1 MVRIEK
7 AVAED
12 PELFAVLEQASDTE
26 EYILPYSRDEHAR
39 KMLDP
44 SIVYLRIL
52 DDCRLAGFIILSLGS
67 DGKSI
72 EFRRIVVAEKGR
84 GIGQLAISAMEQFAR
99 RELRRSRVWLDVFE
113 HNRRGLHIYEK
124 LGYERFGESDY
135 AGRKLLLYQKEL

>member
-12 PELFAVLEQASDTE
+12 SELFAVLEQASDNE
-26 EYILPYSRDEHAR
+26 KYILPYSRDEHEL

-44 SIVYLRIL
+44 SIVYLRIV
-52 DDCRLAGFIILSLGS
+52 DDFRLMGFIILSLDS

-99 RELRRSRVWLDVFE
+99 TELRRSRVWLDVFD

-124 LGYERFGESDY
+124 LGYERFGESDF